1 MNPPGPGQE
10 YPGYSQQGQGYPPV
24 YTPPPATT
32 GFNLSD
38 MMARWRAM
46 LTQPG
51 VAAFDAQQPAA
62 NWQAVWIGL
71 TILAV
76 VRAIFGFISDLE
88 FRRAG
93 QPAPGVGSVL
103 GALIGTYLGF
113 FIAVGILHVV
123 ARLFNGSG
131 SFLTYAYLLSLVFVP
146 LQIIGSVAGI
156 IPVLGGLVGLAVG
169 IYALWLAV
177 YATASAH
184 RLSTGTS
191 VAVVLIPAI
200 IAFIVFVI
208 LAVVAA
214 ALLFALGL
222 ALPGR

>member
-1 MNPPGPGQE
+1 M
-10 YPGYSQQGQGYPPV
+10 
-24 YTPPPATT
+24 
-32 GFNLSD
+32 L
-38 MMARWRAM
+38 ARWQTV
-46 LTQPG
+46 LTKPG
-51 VAAFDAQQPAA
+51 VATFDTQQPAA
-62 NWQAVWIGL
+62 NWQAIWIGV

-76 VRAIFGFISDLE
+76 VRAVFGFISDLE
-88 FRRAG
+88 FHRAG

-103 GALIGTYLGF
+103 GTIIGTYLGF

-131 SFLTYAYLLSLVFVP
+131 SFLTYAYLLSLFYVP
-146 LQIIGSVAGI
+146 LQIIGAVAGI
-156 IPVLGGLVGLAVG
+156 IPVLGGLVGLAAG
-169 IYALWLAV
+169 IYTLVLAV

-200 IAFIVFVI
+200 IVFIVVVI

-214 ALLFALGL
+214 ALLLALGL
-222 ALPGR
+222 AVPGR